1 MTGLSRAAA
10 AQTLADLFGTHAE
23 HSGGGYDAYRVRD
36 LQGKEW
42 KIVRD
47 SSITPQV
54 RRRSNVSYAGDT
66 YKVELNSPKLEYSE
80 MEKLQEAVRALRRAG
95 GLVNDSCGIE
105 NAQYWERRAVIE
117 QQLIEKKAL
126 LMRRVF
132 NKTVEKVLQRTK
144 EINVRL
150 PAGPPQTDFDEA
162 AFTALVSRVKIS
174 STAITFELI
183 NGMKLTEGRTEQ

>member
-1 MTGLSRAAA
+1 MQNCGVSRLPLDFKDQYFGCEIEMTGLSRAAA

-80 MEKLQEAVRALRRAG
+80 MEKLQ
-95 GLVNDSCGIE
+95 
-105 NAQYWERRAVIE
+105 
-117 QQLIEKKAL
+117 
-126 LMRRVF
+126 
-132 NKTVEKVLQRTK
+132 
-144 EINVRL
+144 
-150 PAGPPQTDFDEA
+150 
-162 AFTALVSRVKIS
+162 
-174 STAITFELI
+174 
-183 NGMKLTEGRTEQ
+183 